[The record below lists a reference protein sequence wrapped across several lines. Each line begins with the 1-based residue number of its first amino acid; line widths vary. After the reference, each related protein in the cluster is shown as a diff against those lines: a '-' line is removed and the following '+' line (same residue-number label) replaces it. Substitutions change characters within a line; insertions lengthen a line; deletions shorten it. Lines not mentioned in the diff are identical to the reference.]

1 MTAIASRIR
10 RLRDTTDL
18 DQRSA
23 AELAGLSQATWS
35 RIESGERLPKL
46 GEVVGIAAALGCLT
60 STILGDGDIGGRL
73 TTAMRKS
80 DDSADAN
87 DVAEDLEFLLETE
100 AELHAAGYI
109 Q

>member
-1 MTAIASRIR
+1 MTEIATRIR
-10 RLRDTTDL
+10 RLRDTTNL

-35 RIESGERLPKL
+35 RIESGERPPKL

-60 STILGDGDIGGRL
+60 TTILGDGAISGRL
-73 TTAMRKS
+73 MTAMRKS
-80 DDSADAN
+80 DDTVNAN

-109 Q
+109 R

>member
-1 MTAIASRIR
+1 MAEIASRIR
-10 RLRDTTDL
+10 RLREAVQL

-23 AELAGLSQATWS
+23 AELAGMSQATWS
-35 RIESGERLPKL
+35 RIESGERDPKL

-60 STILGDGDIGGRL
+60 TTVLGDGEMSDRL
-73 TTAMRKS
+73 VTAMRKS
-80 DDSADAN
+80 SNEVDATG
-87 DVAEDLEFLLETE
+87 VAENLQFLLEAE